1 MMEVYYELMFK
12 LSSLK
17 GQLCM
22 YFMFLFFVENF
33 HLSTITKFSYACIPG
48 KENSLPTLVI
58 SMVKYIKIIP
68 T

>member
-1 MMEVYYELMFK
+1 
-12 LSSLK
+12 
-17 GQLCM
+17 M
-22 YFMFLFFVENF
+22 YFMFFFFFVENF

-58 SMVKYIKIIP
+58 SIVKYIKIIP